1 MLAFQTYCIPFR
13 FRGDSGSSSGCYRGE
28 TINSNNSISGVA
40 ASNRG
45 GHTPHSSSTGG
56 GVRDGAR
63 RITTPVGGGGVG
75 GGVGGGTGGVG
86 GNRRMTNP
94 VDTNVRR
101 MISSGNISLL
111 ACLCT

>member
-1 MLAFQTYCIPFR
+1 M
-13 FRGDSGSSSGCYRGE
+13 
-28 TINSNNSISGVA
+28 A

-63 RITTPVGGGGVG
+63 RITTPVGGGVG
-75 GGVGGGTGGVG
+75 GAGGVGGGVG

-111 ACLCT
+111 ACVPNHSTIITLELDL